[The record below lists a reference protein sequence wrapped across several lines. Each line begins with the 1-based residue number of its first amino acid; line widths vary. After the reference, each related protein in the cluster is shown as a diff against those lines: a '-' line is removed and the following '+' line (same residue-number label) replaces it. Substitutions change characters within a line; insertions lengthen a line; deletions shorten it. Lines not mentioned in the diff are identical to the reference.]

1 MTTNYQRTNQNT
13 KTNEKRKTKP
23 AKSITISFRVKPYVL
38 AKALTGI
45 LRFNPAFDCDALS
58 KIGKETFNQGLNAF
72 VSAYGIDEISTEA
85 KYILESLSDRIK
97 LDDNDNLL
105 STNRF
110 IENKELK
117 GPKSLTQKM
126 KEDEVH
132 TAISDRYRNDVSKE
146 KNGINDLEPKN
157 DKEKAI
163 KETADKINK
172 EFEEKMATRKK
183 EQEELLE
190 KKTQKNIEELEKK
203 AQYLQ
208 EQQEQKIAEREENG
222 DLKPDREDIFTPEKQ
237 EQMKK
242 QHKIQTEKQYLN
254 SNIAKAKSMM
264 RDENDPEFS
273 LLTDDKPGGTADI
286 EDLDAGMKERAK
298 QILMEEKENNNG

>member
-1 MTTNYQRTNQNT
+1 MTTNYQRTNQNV

-72 VSAYGIDEISTEA
+72 VSAYGIEEISTEA

-97 LDDNDNLL
+97 LDNNDNVLA
-105 STNRF
+105 TNRF
-110 IENKELK
+110 KENKELK
-117 GPKSLTQKM
+117 GPNSLTQQM
-126 KEDEVH
+126 KKDEVH
-132 TAISDRYRNDVSKE
+132 TAISDRYRNDISKE
-146 KNGINDLEPKN
+146 KNVINDFEPKN
-157 DKEKAI
+157 DKEKAM
-163 KETADKINK
+163 KEATDKINR
-172 EFEEKMATRKK
+172 EFKEKMAAMKK
-183 EQEELLE
+183 EQEELIE

-208 EQQEQKIAEREENG
+208 EQQEQKTIKIKENG
-222 DLKPDREDIFTPEKQ
+222 DIKPDREDVFTPEKQ

-242 QHKIQTEKQYLN
+242 QHKIQIEKQYVN
-254 SNIAKAKSMM
+254 PNIAKAKSMI
-264 RDENDPEFS
+264 REENDPEFS
-273 LLTDDKPGGTADI
+273 LLTDDKENGTEDI
-286 EDLDAGMKERAK
+286 ENLDDWIKN
-298 QILMEEKENNNG
+298 ISNNEE